1 MRLRVHRRR
10 HADDDGEDSGLLVW
24 QRLAID
30 ARTLDGSESRL
41 ERLVVLAES
50 RHVIGSA
57 DLPEA
62 LRAIAVT
69 DTAVYHETDVTKADC
84 EETVAHCWFRMGRA
98 GSIESVTGRRNDLDP
113 RQVAPG
119 SHVMLRSGTNR
130 YDVLMVENRQTL
142 SSGCRVPSEPAW
154 SWVAT
159 LQDRTQIRQESPP
172 EPESK
177 SEPATSDTGA
187 IRPNSRAPQ
196 R

>member
-1 MRLRVHRRR
+1 MLANSRV
-10 HADDDGEDSGLLVW
+10 
-24 QRLAID
+24 
-30 ARTLDGSESRL
+30 
-41 ERLVVLAES
+41 
-50 RHVIGSA
+50 
-57 DLPEA
+57 
-62 LRAIAVT
+62 
-69 DTAVYHETDVTKADC
+69 
-84 EETVAHCWFRMGRA
+84 
-98 GSIESVTGRRNDLDP
+98 SI
-113 RQVAPG
+113 
-119 SHVMLRSGTNR
+119 

-172 EPESK
+172 EPESN